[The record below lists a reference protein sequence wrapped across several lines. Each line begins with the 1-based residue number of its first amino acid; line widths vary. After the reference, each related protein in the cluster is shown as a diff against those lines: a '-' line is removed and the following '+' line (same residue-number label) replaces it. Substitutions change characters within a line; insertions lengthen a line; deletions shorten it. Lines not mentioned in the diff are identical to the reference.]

1 MVDASELDTISPASR
16 DGAEP
21 VVPAEPV
28 GFFSTPTGRIV
39 LIVGGITI
47 LLVILAIVVVV
58 VLGMLTVNAPATGTA
73 VTPGATP
80 PAGVETSGSVEAT
93 AVTPPEVRPIKNIEV
108 FSPRDPFEPVEFPRF
123 ASTDDEGG
131 SEERG
136 VLSLIDIVTED
147 GVRKAVLRLD
157 GVTYTVGAGQRL
169 GETPWQVQSVGSTSV
184 RMLYG
189 DEGITLSLGQG
200 ISSK

>member
-1 MVDASELDTISPASR
+1 MVDASELDTISPAPR

-21 VVPAEPV
+21 VVPAKPG

-39 LIVGGITI
+39 LIVGGVTV
-47 LLVILAIVVVV
+47 LLVILAVVVM
-58 VLGMLTVNAPATGTA
+58 VLLGTLASSPASPGPG
-73 VTPGATP
+73 VTPGTAQP
-80 PAGVETSGSVEAT
+80 GAETSGSVEAT
-93 AVTPPEVRPIKNIEV
+93 VVTPPEVRPVKNIEV
-108 FSPRDPFEPVEFPRF
+108 FSPRDPFEQVEFPRF
-123 ASTDDEGG
+123 ASTDEGEG

-169 GETPWQVQSVGSTSV
+169 GNTPWQVQSVSSTSV